1 MEQRNRRQRHHRSK
15 MPRRPMLIAAIA
27 AVAAAV
33 VLFAVVLWCTNLSI
47 DLQLNGGTEPVTV
60 IFGKE
65 QYLEKGATATAD
77 GKQLDVTIEGSVD
90 STKLGVYRITYR
102 AEYLWLTASAEREV
116 RVVDTTA
123 PVIELETKDDYFTKP
138 GEPYEE
144 EGFTATDDYDGDIT
158 AQVERTEADG
168 KVTYKVKD
176 SSGNET
182 VVIRNINYADVI
194 PPEIVLKGET
204 SLTLTAGGTY
214 TEPGYTATDDV
225 DGDITDRV
233 EISGSVD
240 CNRAGTYTITYTVKD
255 SFGNT
260 TSVTRTVKVKAIYQP
275 PVNDP
280 SDGEKVIY
288 LTFDDGPSPYTQ
300 KLLDVLAKY
309 NVKATFFVVNTGY
322 NMDTLLNNIVKGG
335 HSIGIHSVTHE
346 YDDIYAS
353 VDAFLDDLYGMQK
366 IIEDYTGVKTM
377 LSRFPGGSL
386 NAHIRP
392 ALAGVTQVLKDQG
405 FRYFDWHVDSEDWMD
420 RNTEMTIDKIISRIG
435 NRSSVVVLQHDL
447 YVESVDAV
455 ESVIIWGL
463 QNGYK
468 FLPLTTSSPVC
479 EQVG

>member
-1 MEQRNRRQRHHRSK
+1 MEQRNRKQRHHKGK

-27 AVAAAV
+27 AVAAAI
-33 VLFAVVLWCTNLSI
+33 VLFSLVLWCANLTI

-60 IFGKE
+60 VFGKE

-77 GKQLDVTIEGSVD
+77 GKQLDVTIDGSVD
-90 STKLGVYRITYR
+90 STKLGVYKIIYR
-102 AEYLWLTASAEREV
+102 AKYLWLTASAEREV

-123 PVIELETKDDYFTKP
+123 PVIELKTNEDYFTKP

-158 AQVERTEADG
+158 ANVERTEADG

-182 VVIRNINYADVI
+182 MIVRPIKYADVVA
-194 PPEIVLKGET
+194 PEIVLKGET

-214 TEPGYTATDDV
+214 TEPGFTATDDV

-233 EISGSVD
+233 EVSGSVD

-260 TSVTRTVKVKAIYQP
+260 TTVTRTVKVKAIYQP
-275 PVNDP
+275 PTVNP
-280 SDGEKVIY
+280 DGKVIY
-288 LTFDDGPSPYTQ
+288 LTFDDGPGPYTQ
-300 KLLDVLAKY
+300 KLLDILAKY
-309 NVKATFFVVNTGY
+309 NVKATFFVVNTEY
-322 NMDTLLNNIVKGG
+322 NMNTLLNNIVKGG

-346 YDDIYAS
+346 YDDIYANEE
-353 VDAFLDDLYGMQK
+353 AFFNDLYTMQE
-366 IIEDYTGVKTM
+366 IIENCTGVKTM

-386 NAHIRP
+386 NANRP
-392 ALAGVTQVLKDQG
+392 GLENLTRKLKDQG

-420 RNTEMTIDKIISRIG
+420 KNTEMTIDKIISRIG
-435 NRSSVVVLQHDL
+435 NRENVIVLQHDIHAT
-447 YVESVDAV
+447 SVDAV

-468 FLPLTTSSPVC
+468 FLPLTTSSPAC
-479 EQVG
+479 EQVK

>member
-1 MEQRNRRQRHHRSK
+1 MEHRKKRKGHRSAK
-15 MPRRPMLIAAIA
+15 HRPLLIA
-27 AVAAAV
+27 AVASVAAALVLITV
-33 VLFAVVLWCTNLSI
+33 VAWCMSLSI
-47 DLQLNGGTEPVTV
+47 DLQVNGGTDPITV
-60 IFGKE
+60 IFGRE
-65 QYLEKGATATAD
+65 QYLEKGATATVN
-77 GKQLDVTIEGSVD
+77 GKQLDVIIEGSVD
-90 STKLGVYRITYR
+90 NAKLGVYKITYR

-116 RVVDTTA
+116 RVIDTTA
-123 PVIELETKDDYFTKP
+123 PVIDLKTNNDYFVIP
-138 GEPYEE
+138 GQPYEE

-158 AQVERTEADG
+158 AKVERTEADG

-182 VVIRNINYADVI
+182 VVVRQLRYADVT

-233 EISGSVD
+233 EVSGSVN

-260 TSVTRTVKVKAIYQP
+260 ASVIRTVKVKAIYQP
-275 PVNDP
+275 PATDP

-288 LTFDDGPSPYTQ
+288 LTFDDGPGPYTQ
-300 KLLDVLAKY
+300 KLLDILAQY
-309 NVKATFFVVNTGY
+309 NVKATFFVVNTDY
-322 NMDTLLNNIVKGG
+322 NMNTLLNNIVKGG

-353 VDAFLDDLYGMQK
+353 EEAFFNDLYGMQA
-366 IIEDYTGVKTM
+366 IIEKYTGVTTM

-386 NAHIRP
+386 NANRP
-392 ALAGVTQVLKDQG
+392 GLEGLTQKLKDRG
-405 FRYFDWHVDSEDWMD
+405 FRYFDWHVDSDDWKD
-420 RNTEMTIDKIISRIG
+420 KNTEMTIDKIISRIG
-435 NRSSVVVLQHDL
+435 NREKVIVLQHDIHAT
-447 YVESVDAV
+447 SVDAV

-468 FLPLTTSSPVC
+468 FLPLTTSSPAC
-479 EQVG
+479 EQVS